1 MYGIVEDN
9 INLVYKLCYKYNN
22 YSYLFDSYEDMVQ
35 SVVVHLLTKSDKY
48 NPEYKVS
55 TFFNSVIKNYLMSE
69 KRNKERKRMGIAEVP
84 LENLENRMYKMKE
97 PSDLDSYNL
106 HLYTKEYIINEL
118 SYKDIAQKYGK
129 SSRTIYKKVQEDF
142 KRIKDTYIY

>member
-1 MYGIVEDN
+1 
-9 INLVYKLCYKYNN
+9 
-22 YSYLFDSYEDMVQ
+22 
-35 SVVVHLLTKSDKY
+35 
-48 NPEYKVS
+48 
-55 TFFNSVIKNYLMSE
+55 
-69 KRNKERKRMGIAEVP
+69 
-84 LENLENRMYKMKE
+84 MKE

>member
-1 MYGIVEDN
+1 MYEIVEDN
-9 INLVYKLCYKYNN
+9 IKLVYKLCYKYNN

-55 TFFNSVIKNYLMSE
+55 TFFNLVIKNYLMSE
-69 KRNKERKRMGIAEVP
+69 KRNKERKKKGTVEIPIECI
-84 LENLENRMYKMKE
+84 ENKAYHIEE